1 MKHSRT
7 TAISQPNHSHDRH
20 TTAESQPLRNRRST
34 SLFQAL
40 RNRKSICFEFWEFV
54 DPFVAKAQN
63 RRSTRFS
70 TAESQSNYSH
80 ISKPDHS
87 LCEIADPLVSG
98 SDHNRIT
105 ATPHTSHSR
114 ISTAAI
120 AQPQPNHNIWE
131 IAHPLVSGL
140 GRSRSTAILQPESQ
154 PNHSH
159 ITAASEPDHSLWE
172 IADPLTQNLWE
183 IADPLASGSDR
194 SGITALLQPNHSRRQ
209 PHETQPDHSHIT
221 AES

>member
-1 MKHSRT
+1 M
-7 TAISQPNHSHDRH
+7 TA
-20 TTAESQPLRNRRST
+20 RNRRSI

-40 RNRKSICFEFWEFV
+40 RNRRSTCFEFWEFG
-54 DPFVAKAQN
+54 DPFVAKVQN

-105 ATPHTSHSR
+105 ATPHTNHSR
-114 ISTAAI
+114 ISTAAV
-120 AQPQPNHNIWE
+120 AQPQD
-131 IAHPLVSGL
+131 
-140 GRSRSTAILQPESQ
+140 SRITTSEKSPIHLFQAWVAAEEQPYCSR
-154 PNHSH
+154 NHSH

-172 IADPLTQNLWE
+172 IADPLISSPDHTRITATSHSNH
-183 IADPLASGSDR
+183 SC
-194 SGITALLQPNHSRRQ
+194 ITALSQPQDTRFRTS
-209 PHETQPDHSHIT
+209 EK
-221 AES
+221 

>member
-120 AQPQPNHNIWE
+120 AQPQPNHNLWE
-131 IAHPLVSGL
+131 IADPLVSGL

-172 IADPLTQNLWE
+172 IADPLISSPDHTRITATSHSNH
-183 IADPLASGSDR
+183 SC
-194 SGITALLQPNHSRRQ
+194 ITALSQPQDTRFRTS
-209 PHETQPDHSHIT
+209 EK
-221 AES
+221 